1 MFSLFKMAPL
11 SFFQQELEED
21 PEFQRIVSTQHGRN
35 KRSSVPVTGMGRPP
49 LAGRPLGT
57 SGVSE

>member
-1 MFSLFKMAPL
+1 MAPL